1 MSRRRV
7 VVTGLGATTPIG
19 GDVTTSWSALLAG
32 TSGVR
37 NLTEEWAQSLPVH
50 FAARVAVEPA
60 EQMERV
66 ELRRLD
72 RSEQFAL
79 IASREAWKDAGSP
92 EIDKERLGVVIA
104 SGIGGVTT
112 LLDQYDILRE
122 KGARL
127 VSPHTVPMLMP
138 NGPAANVGL
147 ELQARAG
154 VHTPVSAC
162 ASGAEAI
169 GYALEMI
176 RNDRADIVVSGGVE
190 AAIHAMPM
198 SGFAA
203 MKALSTRNDEPQRA
217 SRPYD
222 LNRDGFV
229 LGEGGGILVLE
240 EYEHALARGAK
251 IYCEI
256 AGQGLTSDGYHIA
269 APDPDGVGVQRAV
282 KFALRDSGLTTKDIV
297 HLNAHATSTP
307 AGDVAEAIGYALEM
321 IRNDRADIV
330 VGGGVEAAIHAMPMS
345 GFAAMKA
352 LSTRNDEP
360 ARASRPYDLNRDGFV
375 LGEGGGILVLEE
387 YEHAVARGAKIYCEI
402 AGQGLTSDGYHIAA
416 PDPDGAGVQRA
427 VKFALRDSGLTTKDI
442 VHLNA
447 HATSTPAGDVAEAN
461 ALRAALGADAD
472 HVAVSATKS
481 MTGHLLG
488 GAGAI
493 ESVFIV
499 KTLQDRLAPPT
510 INIDDLDP
518 AVTVDVVRDK
528 PRALPAG
535 DIAALNDSFG
545 FGGHNVV
552 LVFKSI

>member
-1 MSRRRV
+1 
-7 VVTGLGATTPIG
+7 
-19 GDVTTSWSALLAG
+19 LLAG
-32 TSGVR
+32 KSGVR
-37 NLTEEWAQSLPVH
+37 TLTEEWTSLLPVS
-50 FAARVAVEPA
+50 FAARVAIEPS

-66 ELRRLD
+66 EIRRLD

-79 IASREAWKDAGSP
+79 VASREAWKDAGSP
-92 EIDKERLGVVIA
+92 DIDKERLGVVIA
-104 SGIGGVTT
+104 SGIGGVITM
-112 LLDQYDILRE
+112 LEQYDILNN

-147 ELQARAG
+147 ELQAKAG

-162 ASGAEAI
+162 ASGAEAV

-176 RNDRADIVVSGGVE
+176 RSNRADIIVSGGVE
-190 AAIHAMPM
+190 AAVHQLPM
-198 SGFAA
+198 AGFAA
-203 MKALSTRNDEPQRA
+203 MKALSTRNDDPARA

-222 LNRDGFV
+222 VDRDGFV
-229 LGEGGGILVLE
+229 LGEGGGVLILE
-240 EYEHALARGAK
+240 EYEHAK
-251 IYCEI
+251 
-256 AGQGLTSDGYHIA
+256 
-269 APDPDGVGVQRAV
+269 
-282 KFALRDSGLTTKDIV
+282 
-297 HLNAHATSTP
+297 
-307 AGDVAEAIGYALEM
+307 
-321 IRNDRADIV
+321 
-330 VGGGVEAAIHAMPMS
+330 
-345 GFAAMKA
+345 
-352 LSTRNDEP
+352 
-360 ARASRPYDLNRDGFV
+360 
-375 LGEGGGILVLEE
+375 
-387 YEHAVARGAKIYCEI
+387 ARGAKIYCEI

-427 VKFALRDSGLTTKDI
+427 IKFALRDSNLSTKDI
-442 VHLNA
+442 FHLNA

-461 ALRAALGADAD
+461 ALRKALGKDAD

-499 KTLQDRLAPPT
+499 KALQERLAPPT
-510 INIDDLDP
+510 INIENLDP
-518 AVTVDVVRDK
+518 AVTVDVVRDT

-552 LVFKSI
+552 LAFKSL

>member
-1 MSRRRV
+1 MSQRRV
-7 VVTGLGATTPIG
+7 VVTGLGATTPLG
-19 GDVTTSWSALLAG
+19 GDVDTTWKAILAG
-32 TSGVR
+32 QSGVR
-37 NLTEEWAQSLPVH
+37 LLTEDWRELLPVH
-50 FAARVAVEPA
+50 FAARVAIDPS

-66 ELRRLD
+66 EMRRLD

-92 EIDKERLGVVIA
+92 DGIDKERLGVVVA
-104 SGIGGVTT
+104 SGIGGVIT
-112 LLDQYDILRE
+112 LLDQFNNLNE
-122 KGARL
+122 KGARS

-147 ELQARAG
+147 ELQAKAG

-176 RNDRADIVVSGGVE
+176 RNNRADIVVSGGVE
-190 AAIHAMPM
+190 AAIHQLPM
-198 SGFAA
+198 AGFAA
-203 MKALSTRNDEPQRA
+203 MKALSTRNDDPTKA

-222 LNRDGFV
+222 ADRDGFV

-240 EYEHALARGAK
+240 EYEHAKARGAK

-256 AGQGLTSDGYHIA
+256 KGQGLTSDGYHIA
-269 APDPDGVGVQRAV
+269 APDPDGSGVQRAI
-282 KFALRDSGLTTKDIV
+282 KFALANAGLSAKDI
-297 HLNAHATSTP
+297 
-307 AGDVAEAIGYALEM
+307 
-321 IRNDRADIV
+321 
-330 VGGGVEAAIHAMPMS
+330 
-345 GFAAMKA
+345 F
-352 LSTRNDEP
+352 
-360 ARASRPYDLNRDGFV
+360 
-375 LGEGGGILVLEE
+375 
-387 YEHAVARGAKIYCEI
+387 
-402 AGQGLTSDGYHIAA
+402 
-416 PDPDGAGVQRA
+416 
-427 VKFALRDSGLTTKDI
+427 
-442 VHLNA
+442 HLNA

-461 ALRAALGADAD
+461 ALRKALGADAD

-499 KTLQDRLAPPT
+499 KALQDRLAPPT
-510 INIDDLDP
+510 INIDNLDP

-528 PRALPAG
+528 PRVLPSG

-552 LVFKSI
+552 LVFNTI

>member
-1 MSRRRV
+1 MRRV

-19 GDVTTSWSALLAG
+19 GDVNTSWSALLAG

-37 NLTEEWAQSLPVH
+37 TLTEEWASGLSVH
-50 FAARVAVEPA
+50 FAARVAQEPS
-60 EQMERV
+60 EVMERV
-66 ELRRLD
+66 EMRRLD

-92 EIDKERLGVVIA
+92 VVDNERLGVVIA
-104 SGIGGVTT
+104 SGIGGVIT
-112 LLDQYDILRE
+112 LLDQFDVLKE
-122 KGARL
+122 KGSRL

-138 NGPAANVGL
+138 NGPAAHVGI
-147 ELQARAG
+147 ELKAQAG

-176 RNDRADIVVSGGVE
+176 RNNRADVVVSGGVE
-190 AAIHAMPM
+190 AAIHPMPM
-198 SGFAA
+198 AGFAA
-203 MKALSTRNDEPQRA
+203 MKALSTRND
-217 SRPYD
+217 D
-222 LNRDGFV
+222 
-229 LGEGGGILVLE
+229 
-240 EYEHALARGAK
+240 
-251 IYCEI
+251 
-256 AGQGLTSDGYHIA
+256 
-269 APDPDGVGVQRAV
+269 
-282 KFALRDSGLTTKDIV
+282 
-297 HLNAHATSTP
+297 
-307 AGDVAEAIGYALEM
+307 
-321 IRNDRADIV
+321 
-330 VGGGVEAAIHAMPMS
+330 
-345 GFAAMKA
+345 
-352 LSTRNDEP
+352 P

-375 LGEGGGILVLEE
+375 LGEGGGVLVLEE
-387 YEHAVARGAKIYCEI
+387 YEHARARGARIYCEI
-402 AGQGLTSDGYHIAA
+402 VGQGLTSDGYHIAA

-427 VKFALRDSGLTTKDI
+427 LKFALRDAGLTTKDI

-447 HATSTPAGDVAEAN
+447 HATSTPAGDIAEAH

-499 KTLQDRLAPPT
+499 KALHDRLAPPT

-528 PRALPAG
+528 PRALASG

>member
-1 MSRRRV
+1 MSQRRV
-7 VVTGLGATTPIG
+7 VVTGLGVTTPIG
-19 GDVTTSWSALLAG
+19 GDVATTWKALLAG
-32 TSGVR
+32 QSGVR
-37 NLTEEWAQSLPVH
+37 LLTEDWRDLLPVH
-50 FAARVAVEPA
+50 FAARVATEPA
-60 EQMERV
+60 DQMERV
-66 ELRRLD
+66 EMRRLD

-92 EIDKERLGVVIA
+92 DEIDKERLGVVIA
-104 SGIGGVTT
+104 SGIGGVIT
-112 LLDQYDILRE
+112 LLDQFDVLKE
-122 KGARL
+122 KGARS

-147 ELQARAG
+147 ELQAKAG

-169 GYALEMI
+169 GYAYEMI
-176 RNDRADIVVSGGVE
+176 KSNRADIIVAGGVE
-190 AAIHAMPM
+190 AAIHQLPM
-198 SGFAA
+198 AA
-203 MKALSTRNDEPQRA
+203 FGQMKALSTRNDNPAAA

-222 LNRDGFV
+222 IDRDGFV
-229 LGEGGGILVLE
+229 LGEGGGVLILE
-240 EYEHALARGAK
+240 EYESAKARGAK

-269 APDPDGVGVQRAV
+269 APDPDGVGVQRAI
-282 KFALRDSGLTTKDIV
+282 KFALANSGL
-297 HLNAHATSTP
+297 S
-307 AGDVAEAIGYALEM
+307 
-321 IRNDRADIV
+321 
-330 VGGGVEAAIHAMPMS
+330 
-345 GFAAMKA
+345 
-352 LSTRNDEP
+352 
-360 ARASRPYDLNRDGFV
+360 
-375 LGEGGGILVLEE
+375 
-387 YEHAVARGAKIYCEI
+387 
-402 AGQGLTSDGYHIAA
+402 
-416 PDPDGAGVQRA
+416 
-427 VKFALRDSGLTTKDI
+427 TKDI

-461 ALRAALGADAD
+461 ALRKALGADAD

-499 KTLQDRLAPPT
+499 KALQERLAPPT
-510 INIDDLDP
+510 INIENLDP
-518 AVTVDVVRDK
+518 AVTVDVVRDT

-552 LVFKSI
+552 LAFKTL

>member
-1 MSRRRV
+1 MSQRRV
-7 VVTGLGATTPIG
+7 VVTGLGVTTPIG
-19 GDVTTSWSALLAG
+19 GDVATTWKALLAG
-32 TSGVR
+32 QSGVR
-37 NLTEEWAQSLPVH
+37 LLTEDWRDLLPVH
-50 FAARVAVEPA
+50 FAARVATEPA
-60 EQMERV
+60 DQMERV
-66 ELRRLD
+66 EMRRLD

-92 EIDKERLGVVIA
+92 DEIDKERLGVVIA
-104 SGIGGVTT
+104 SGIGGVIT
-112 LLDQYDILRE
+112 LLDQFDVLKE
-122 KGARL
+122 KGARS

-147 ELQARAG
+147 ELQAKAG

-169 GYALEMI
+169 GYAYEMI
-176 RNDRADIVVSGGVE
+176 KSNRADIIVAGGVE
-190 AAIHAMPM
+190 AAIHQLPM
-198 SGFAA
+198 AA
-203 MKALSTRNDEPQRA
+203 FGQMKALSTRNDNPAAA

-222 LNRDGFV
+222 IDRDGFV
-229 LGEGGGILVLE
+229 LGEGGGVVILE
-240 EYEHALARGAK
+240 EYESAK
-251 IYCEI
+251 
-256 AGQGLTSDGYHIA
+256 
-269 APDPDGVGVQRAV
+269 
-282 KFALRDSGLTTKDIV
+282 
-297 HLNAHATSTP
+297 
-307 AGDVAEAIGYALEM
+307 
-321 IRNDRADIV
+321 
-330 VGGGVEAAIHAMPMS
+330 
-345 GFAAMKA
+345 
-352 LSTRNDEP
+352 
-360 ARASRPYDLNRDGFV
+360 
-375 LGEGGGILVLEE
+375 
-387 YEHAVARGAKIYCEI
+387 ARGAKIYCEI

-427 VKFALRDSGLTTKDI
+427 IKFALANSGLSTKDI

-461 ALRAALGADAD
+461 ALRKALGADAD

-499 KTLQDRLAPPT
+499 KALQERLAPPT
-510 INIDDLDP
+510 INIENLDP
-518 AVTVDVVRDK
+518 AVTVDVVRDT

-552 LVFKSI
+552 LAFKTL